1 MVGFSLSHSIYW
13 EVFSQWFLNLS
24 HVDNQTRL
32 CLSRRQYFC
41 IKQNHESQV
50 EGAKAFRGECYSENR
65 LDLNIKTPGITKNMF
80 EVLENPFSLTWSFCK
95 NIKQKHPFDKCVSI
109 RRSWAKLILTYVRR
123 QRTWVMSFQMGFLVK
138 GKGSELL
145 GKKNTTYI
153 HSWCDVRKL
162 YKHMMDGWTWTG
174 FCTICK
180 DPEFVYE
187 ESHCLYNPI
196 LGMGFRPSILNR
208 ERSGL
213 LGVVCTPNMS
223 DEILT
228 GLQHKNFRCL
238 AKHLKGR
245 NPI

>member
-1 MVGFSLSHSIYW
+1 MGEAHTDLRKEATDMSHELS
-13 EVFSQWFLNLS
+13 
-24 HVDNQTRL
+24 
-32 CLSRRQYFC
+32 
-41 IKQNHESQV
+41 
-50 EGAKAFRGECYSENR
+50 
-65 LDLNIKTPGITKNMF
+65 
-80 EVLENPFSLTWSFCK
+80 
-95 NIKQKHPFDKCVSI
+95 
-109 RRSWAKLILTYVRR
+109 
-123 QRTWVMSFQMGFLVK
+123 MGFLVK

-228 GLQHKNFRCL
+228 GLQHKTSDVWQNT
-238 AKHLKGR
+238 
-245 NPI
+245 